1 MGAGYSRSM
10 ELTFPLLLKTRLLIA
25 RADVIRRRPLPN
37 ASLPPTQATSIC
49 MDFTATRLCGISL
62 PPQLRAAAASSILG
76 ESSCLQPASAGDTI
90 ATFDY
95 IVIGSGIA
103 GLYAAHYA
111 RQSGSVLVLTK
122 GRLSQSNTRYAQ
134 GGVAAAVAS
143 GDSPA
148 LHWHDT
154 IVAGAGL
161 CDPYAVMAMVSEGPA
176 CVRELM
182 TLGVSFDTL
191 HGEIDLAKEGAHSVP
206 RVLHARGDATGAEIE
221 GALSRHTR
229 RTAVTIREN
238 HLATRLLVQG
248 GRCVGVEA
256 LDERTRSFHVFRSRN
271 VILCSGGA
279 GQLFAYTT
287 NPSIATGDGV
297 ALAFQAGAGIADM
310 EFFQFH
316 PTALRKTGAPSFLIS
331 EAVRGAGAY
340 LRNRSGERFMAR
352 YHELAELAPRDVVS
366 RAAVTEMART
376 GGDCVYL
383 DLRHMDAAETR
394 THFPTIYSRCRQ
406 YGIDITTDL
415 VPVAPAAH
423 YMTGGVLTD
432 LRGRTSL
439 PGLYACGEVA
449 CTGVHGANR
458 LASNSLLEALVFARR
473 IVLDTLGLPVPDYAL
488 PEEGEP
494 ALAPNE
500 HVRIPLPSIATERK
514 RAGGALPAL
523 KQLMW
528 HNTGIV
534 REESEMVA
542 AEEQVRTWLAR
553 TPIGTRRRQHE
564 YRSSLILGL
573 LLTTGAR
580 RRSESRGAHFR
591 QDNPEPSDAWRHRIV
606 IYPES

>member
-1 MGAGYSRSM
+1 M
-10 ELTFPLLLKTRLLIA
+10 
-25 RADVIRRRPLPN
+25 
-37 ASLPPTQATSIC
+37 
-49 MDFTATRLCGISL
+49 
-62 PPQLRAAAASSILG
+62 
-76 ESSCLQPASAGDTI
+76 AGDIIT
-90 ATFDY
+90 TYDY

-143 GDSPA
+143 SDSPA
-148 LHWHDT
+148 LHWQDT
-154 IVAGAGL
+154 IAAGAGL
-161 CDPYAVMAMVSEGPA
+161 CDPHAVMAMVSEGPA

-238 HLATRLLVQG
+238 HLATKLLLQG

-256 LDERTRSFHVFRSRN
+256 LDERARSFHVFHSRN

-316 PTALRKTGAPSFLIS
+316 PTALRMTGAPSFLIS

-340 LRNRSGERFMAR
+340 LRNGSGERFMAR
-352 YHELAELAPRDVVS
+352 YHDLAELAPRDIVS
-366 RAAVTEMART
+366 RAAVQEIVRT

-406 YGIDITTDL
+406 YGVDITTDL
-415 VPVAPAAH
+415 IPVAPAGH

-473 IVLDTLGLPVPDYAL
+473 IVLDTLGQSMPDYAL
-488 PEEGEP
+488 SDERQR
-494 ALAPNE
+494 ALAPNDQI
-500 HVRIPLPSIATERK
+500 RIPLPPPAVGRK
-514 RAGGALPAL
+514 RAGGTLSAL
-523 KQLMW
+523 KELMW

-534 REESEMVA
+534 REESGLVA
-542 AEEQVRTWLAR
+542 AEEQVLAWLTRA
-553 TPIGTRRRQHE
+553 PIGTRRRQHE
-564 YRSSLILGL
+564 YRSSLVLGL
-573 LLTTGAR
+573 LLTTAAR
-580 RRSESRGAHFR
+580 MRKESRGAHFR
-591 QDNPEPSDAWRHRIV
+591 QDYPDSSDAWRHRIV
-606 IYPES
+606 IYPENCEGG